1 MSGRFEL
8 LEHTAD
14 IGLHLTG
21 DSPADVLEAAG
32 EGLAHL
38 EGAWFPG
45 EGTDRAV
52 RLSAADLPALLVS
65 WLDELLYLRDAED
78 AVFGGFSVDEVTG
91 ADVHARVRVAAR
103 GQRVLDSIGVKA
115 ATYHGLRFER
125 ANGAWVADVY
135 LDV

>member
-1 MSGRFEL
+1 VTGRFEI

-21 DSPADVLEAAG
+21 DTPGEVLESAG
-32 EGLAHL
+32 EGLADL

-45 EGTDRAV
+45 EGTERQVTV
-52 RLSAADLPALLVS
+52 RAADLPELLVS

-78 AVFGGFSVDEVTG
+78 VVFGGFTVGDATG
-91 ADVHARVRVAAR
+91 TVVEATVRLAPR
-103 GQRVLDSIGVKA
+103 GNRELESIGVKA
-115 ATYHGLRFER
+115 ATYHGLRFEP
-125 ANGAWVADVY
+125 ANGGWVADVY